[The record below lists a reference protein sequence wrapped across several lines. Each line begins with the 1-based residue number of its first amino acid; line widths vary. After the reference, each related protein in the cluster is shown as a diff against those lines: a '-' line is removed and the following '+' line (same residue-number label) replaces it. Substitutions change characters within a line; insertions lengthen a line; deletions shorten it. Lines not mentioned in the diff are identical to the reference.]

1 MCLFREVNREI
12 GLGMSFG
19 SLGIQVSRT
28 HGLVEVAEEV
38 EEEHG
43 GVAAK
48 GEGIGG
54 VEYEGGLIH
63 DSSDD
68 TVVVDAVRRIVHQA
82 NVIFGVVALGV

>member
-1 MCLFREVNREI
+1 MCLFREVSQEV
-12 GLGMSFG
+12 GVGMSFG
-19 SLGIQVSRT
+19 PLGMQVART

-54 VEYEGGLIH
+54 VKDEGGLIH

-68 TVVVDAVRRIVHQA
+68 TVVVDAVRRIVH
-82 NVIFGVVALGV
+82 